1 MHRIAN
7 SLSASDNMSHFVDV
21 AAGLSASPGG
31 IVATTHPTSTVLTF
45 QLIGACQS
53 KAAEKAIPVAADK
66 KPIAAVPKPAP
77 QPALSVGRVLV
88 ASAKTAVVI

>member
-1 MHRIAN
+1 
-7 SLSASDNMSHFVDV
+7 MSHFVDV

-31 IVATTHPTSTVLTF
+31 MVATTHPMSTYAVLTF
-45 QLIGACQS
+45 QLIDPCQS
-53 KAAEKAIPVAADK
+53 KAAEKAIPVAADR
-66 KPIAAVPKPAP
+66 KPIAAVPKPTP